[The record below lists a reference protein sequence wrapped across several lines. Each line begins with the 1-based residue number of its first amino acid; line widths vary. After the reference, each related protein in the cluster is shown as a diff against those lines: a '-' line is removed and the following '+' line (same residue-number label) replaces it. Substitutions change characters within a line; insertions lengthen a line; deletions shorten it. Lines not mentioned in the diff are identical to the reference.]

1 VLRGINQPAGRAA
14 SYGLLAILPALN
26 AASVCEAQSSADLKS
41 VLSREIIGPKQS
53 IDDVRSFTASR
64 VPPVPEAKSVAE
76 WEQHANRMRKE
87 TLDRVVFRG
96 EAASWRTAKTKVE
109 MLDTIAGGPGYRI
122 HKLRYEALPGM
133 WIPALLYE
141 PDELAARVPVFLNVN
156 GHDGKGKA
164 ADYKQ
169 IRCINMAKRGII
181 ALNLEWFG
189 MGQLREAGYSHA
201 RMNQL
206 DLCGTSGLAPFY
218 LAMSRGLDIL
228 LSHPNA
234 DASRVG
240 VAGLSGGGWQ
250 TILISSLDTR
260 VTLTNPVAGYSS
272 FRTRIDNFSDLGDSE
287 QTPVDLGITA
297 DYSQLT
303 AMLAPRAALLTYND
317 KDNCCFASAHALPPL
332 LAAAEPIYKLY
343 GKESRLR
350 SHRNTDP
357 GTHNFFLDN
366 RQALYR
372 MIRDQWF
379 DGDDKRFAGDEI
391 PSDTEVK
398 TADELKVELR
408 APNDDF
414 HTLATKLAES
424 LPRTAP
430 RPSDSAATAKWR
442 EAQIKKLADT
452 VKPLRYDATAETV
465 AAEKRGDVDVT
476 WWRLK
481 LGGDWTIPV
490 ADLSRGKTTKAAIV
504 IADEGRAAAADQIDK
519 LLSSGR
525 RVFAVDPFY
534 FGEAKVESKAYLFAL
549 LVSTV
554 GERPLGVQAG
564 QVLAAAKWLRSQGN
578 FDSVSLVT
586 VGPRTSVIGL
596 IAAALDDQAITAV
609 ELHQPLT
616 SLKQVLEQNRTFDQ
630 SPELFCFGLLE
641 AFDVPQLKE
650 LIAPRTVTSSPP

>member
-1 VLRGINQPAGRAA
+1 MAVVLFAT
-14 SYGLLAILPALN
+14 
-26 AASVCEAQSSADLKS
+26 SVMFADDQQTDLKAI
-41 VLSREIIGPKQS
+41 LSREIVGPKQS
-53 IDDVRSFTASR
+53 IEDVRKFTAAR
-64 VPPVPEAKSVAE
+64 VPPVPDVKSVAE

-87 TLDRVVFRG
+87 TLDRVVFKG
-96 EAASWRTAKTKVE
+96 EAASWRAAKTKVE
-109 MLDTIAGGPGYRI
+109 MLGTIAGGPGYRI

-141 PDELAARVPVFLNVN
+141 PDKLAAKSPMFLNVN

-169 IRCINMAKRGII
+169 VRCINMAKRGII
-181 ALNLEWFG
+181 VLNLEWFG
-189 MGQLREAGYSHA
+189 MGQLRDAGYAHA

-206 DLCGTSGLAPFY
+206 DLVGTSGLAPFY

-228 LSHPNA
+228 LAHPNA

-240 VAGLSGGGWQ
+240 VSGLSGGGWQ
-250 TILISSLDTR
+250 TIIISSLDTR

-297 DYSQLT
+297 DYAQLT
-303 AMLAPRAALLTYND
+303 AMLAPRSALLTYND

-343 GKESRLR
+343 GKKSRLR

-372 MIRDQWF
+372 MIRDQWYN
-379 DGDDKRFAGDEI
+379 GDDKAFAGEEI
-391 PSDTEVK
+391 PSDGEVK
-398 TADELKVELR
+398 TSEELKVDLPT
-408 APNDDF
+408 PNDDF

-424 LPRTAP
+424 LPRSAP
-430 RPSDSAATAKWR
+430 RPSDSASAAKWR
-442 EAQIKKLADT
+442 EAQLKKLADI
-452 VKPLRYDATAETV
+452 VKPLRYDATAEPV
-465 AAEKRGDVDVT
+465 AAEKKGDVDVT

-481 LGGDWTIPV
+481 LGSDWTIPV
-490 ADLSRGKTTKAAIV
+490 VDLSRGKSTKAALV
-504 IADEGRAAAADQIDK
+504 IADEGRAAASDTIDK
-519 LLSSGR
+519 LLASGH
-525 RVFAVDPFY
+525 RVLAVDPFY
-534 FGEAKVESKAYLFAL
+534 FGESKVESRAYLFAL

-554 GERPLGVQAG
+554 GERPLGVQSS
-564 QVLAAAKWLRSQGN
+564 QVIATASWIKSQAR
-578 FDSVSLVT
+578 FDSLTLVT
-586 VGPRTSVIGL
+586 VGPRTGVIGL
-596 IAAALDDQAITAV
+596 TAAALDERAISAV
-609 ELHQPLT
+609 EQHQPLT

-650 LIAPRTVTSSPP
+650 LIAPRSVTTSQP

>member
-1 VLRGINQPAGRAA
+1 MAIVLSATPAIFAA
-14 SYGLLAILPALN
+14 DPQADVK
-26 AASVCEAQSSADLKS
+26 AA
-41 VLSREIIGPKQS
+41 LSREIVGPKQS
-53 IDDVRSFTASR
+53 MADVRKFTSSR
-64 VPPVPEAKSVAE
+64 VPPVPEAKSIAE
-76 WEQHANRMRKE
+76 WELHANRMRKE

-96 EAASWRTAKTKVE
+96 EAAKWRDAKTKVE
-109 MLDTIAGGPGYRI
+109 MLDTIAGGQGYRI

-141 PDELAARVPVFLNVN
+141 PEKLADKVPVFLNVN
-156 GHDGKGKA
+156 GHDAKGKA

-181 ALNLEWFG
+181 VLNLEWFG
-189 MGQLREAGYSHA
+189 MGQLREAGYAHS

-228 LSHPNA
+228 LSLEHA
-234 DASRVG
+234 DKSRVG
-240 VAGLSGGGWQ
+240 VSGLSGGGWQ
-250 TILISSLDTR
+250 TIIISALDTR

-297 DYSQLT
+297 DYAQLT
-303 AMLAPRAALLTYND
+303 AMLAPRSALLTFND
-317 KDNCCFASAHALPPL
+317 KDDCCFASAHALPPL
-332 LAAAEPIYKLY
+332 LDAAEPIYKLY

-350 SHRNTDP
+350 SHRNSDP

-372 MIRDQWF
+372 MIRDQWY
-379 DGDDKRFAGDEI
+379 DGDDKAFAGAEI
-391 PSDTEVK
+391 PSDKEVK
-398 TADELKVELR
+398 TADELKIELPT
-408 APNDDF
+408 PNEDF

-424 LPRTAP
+424 LPRSEP
-430 RPSDSAATAKWR
+430 RPADSAAAANWR
-442 EAQIKKLADT
+442 DAQVKKLT
-452 VKPLRYDATAETV
+452 GIVKPQRYDATAETV
-465 AAEKRGDVDVT
+465 STEKLGDT
-476 WWRLK
+476 EITRWRLK

-490 ADLSRGKTTKAAIV
+490 VDLSRGKPTKAALV
-504 IADEGRAAAADQIDK
+504 IGDEGRAALAEK
-519 LLSSGR
+519 VETLLASGH

-534 FGEAKVESKAYLFAL
+534 FGESKVESRAYLFAL

-554 GERPLGVQAG
+554 GDRPLGVQAS
-564 QVLAAAKWLRSQGN
+564 QVIAAAKWIKSQGQ
-578 FDSVSLVT
+578 FDSLTLVT

-596 IAAALDDQAITAV
+596 TAAALDERAISAV

-616 SLKQVLEQNRTFDQ
+616 SLKVVLEQNRTFDQ

-641 AFDVPQLKE
+641 SFDVPQLKE
-650 LIAPRTVTSSPP
+650 LIAPRPVRIH

>member
-1 VLRGINQPAGRAA
+1 MTCSRCSFIVNGVFVALLTATRLCAA
-14 SYGLLAILPALN
+14 DT
-26 AASVCEAQSSADLKS
+26 QADLKAA
-41 VLSREIIGPKQS
+41 LAREIIGPKQS
-53 IDDVRSFTASR
+53 MDDVRKFTAAR

-96 EAASWRTAKTKVE
+96 EAAKWRDAKTKVE
-109 MLDTIAGGPGYRI
+109 MLDTIAGGQGYRI

-141 PDELAARVPVFLNVN
+141 PEKLAGKVPVFLNVN
-156 GHDGKGKA
+156 GHDAKGKA

-169 IRCINMAKRGII
+169 VRCINMAKRGII
-181 ALNLEWFG
+181 VLNLEWFG
-189 MGQLREAGYSHA
+189 MGQLREAGFTHA

-228 LSHPNA
+228 LSLEHA
-234 DASRVG
+234 DSSRVG
-240 VAGLSGGGWQ
+240 VSGLSGGGWQ
-250 TILISSLDTR
+250 TIIISSLDTR

-297 DYSQLT
+297 DYAQLT
-303 AMLAPRAALLTYND
+303 AMLAPRSALLTFND
-317 KDNCCFASAHALPPL
+317 KDDCCFASDHALPPL
-332 LAAAEPIYKLY
+332 VAAAEPIYKLY

-350 SHRNTDP
+350 SHRNSDP

-372 MIRDQWF
+372 MIRDQWY
-379 DGDDKRFAGDEI
+379 DGDDKAFPGAEI
-391 PSDTEVK
+391 ASDKEVK
-398 TADELKVELR
+398 TADELKIEIPP
-408 APNDDF
+408 PNEDF

-424 LPRTAP
+424 LPRSEP
-430 RPSDSAATAKWR
+430 RPADSTAAPKWR
-442 EAQIKKLADT
+442 DARVKQLT
-452 VKPLRYDATAETV
+452 GVVKPQRYDAAAETV
-465 AAEKRGDVDVT
+465 STEKLGDTEVIR
-476 WWRLK
+476 WRLK
-481 LGGDWTIPV
+481 LNAEWTIPV
-490 ADLSRGKTTKAAIV
+490 VDLARAKPTKAALV
-504 IADEGRAAAADQIDK
+504 IGDEGRAALAEKIEA
-519 LLSSGR
+519 LLASGH

-534 FGEAKVESKAYLFAL
+534 FGESKVESRAYLFAL

-554 GERPLGVQAG
+554 GERPLGVQAS
-564 QVLAAAKWLRSQGN
+564 QVIAAAQWIKSQGQ
-578 FDSVSLVT
+578 FDSLTLVT

-596 IAAALDDQAITAV
+596 TAAALDARTISAV

-616 SLKQVLEQNRTFDQ
+616 SLKLVLEQNRTFDQ

-641 AFDVPQLKE
+641 SFDVPQLKE
-650 LIAPRTVTSSPP
+650 LIAPRPVSIQ